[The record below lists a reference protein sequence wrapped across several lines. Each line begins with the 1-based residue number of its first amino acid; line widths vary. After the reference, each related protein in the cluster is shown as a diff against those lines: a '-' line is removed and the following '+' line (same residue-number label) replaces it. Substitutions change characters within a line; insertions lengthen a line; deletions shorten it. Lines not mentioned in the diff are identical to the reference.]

1 MLELLLAGCQIDDEM
16 QEIEHIEHR
25 HQALEQ
31 CDISNQKSAKTLH
44 IAVGRPGNPDR
55 SHRWQTT
62 GRQRCGQSLTPLDR

>member
-31 CDISNQKSAKTLH
+31 CDVSNQKSAKTLH
-44 IAVGRPGNPDR
+44 IAVGRQENSRRFHLGK
-55 SHRWQTT
+55 
-62 GRQRCGQSLTPLDR
+62 RQVGKGADIR